1 VKISRFLAQQQQ
13 SLLNRFTL
21 SFFTPAFNYPCLKKL
36 QKLRQQRKIRLMSP
50 TLPVWQGL
58 PSGDNAS
65 VEVAADLQ
73 SIMAM
78 IDAMRAVDTDGVQPL
93 SHPLDAAVRLRS
105 DVVTE
110 SPDPQHFQRHA
121 PATADQYYLV
131 PRVVE

>member
-1 VKISRFLAQQQQ
+1 MSQETPETPIDVAHLAG
-13 SLLNRFTL
+13 L
-21 SFFTPAFNYPCLKKL
+21 A
-36 QKLRQQRKIRLMSP
+36 RLA
-50 TLPVWQGL
+50 L
-58 PSGDNAS
+58 DNEAS
-65 VEVAADLQ
+65 AQVAADLQ

-78 IDAMRAVDTDGVQPL
+78 IDAMRAVDTDTVLPL
-93 SHPLDAAVRLRS
+93 SHPLDAVVRLRS

>member
-1 VKISRFLAQQQQ
+1 MSQETPETSATGQDSIDVAHLAG
-13 SLLNRFTL
+13 LARLAL
-21 SFFTPAFNYPCLKKL
+21 SDK
-36 QKLRQQRKIRLMSP
+36 
-50 TLPVWQGL
+50 
-58 PSGDNAS
+58 AS